1 MNSNVNIPADRA
13 DFIAKLKRVAKAAKR
28 LRYPNAQ
35 LSELH
40 DKIAKVAG
48 YNNWSVLHRD
58 ILRMPQKRF
67 EELEAALS
75 QRLEQEVSLNK
86 RAREFDRQAAIEEME
101 TWVKANFTPLVEFA
115 FRDSESETGYAW
127 PDEEINYA
135 LQEEFSDRYP
145 DDLIEEVATDLE
157 IDYGPWGREDYGDD
171 EPFAINEDR
180 V

>member
-13 DFIAKLKRVAKAAKR
+13 DFIAKLKRAAKAAKK
-28 LRYPNAQ
+28 LRYPDVQ

-40 DKIAKVAG
+40 DKIAKGAG
-48 YNNWSVLHRD
+48 YNNWSLLHRD

-67 EELEAALS
+67 EELVASLS
-75 QRLEQEVSLNK
+75 QGLEHEVSLNK
-86 RAREFDRQAAIEEME
+86 RAREFDKRAAIKEME

-157 IDYGPWGREDYGDD
+157 INYGPWGREDYGDGD
-171 EPFAINEDR
+171 PLVFNEDR